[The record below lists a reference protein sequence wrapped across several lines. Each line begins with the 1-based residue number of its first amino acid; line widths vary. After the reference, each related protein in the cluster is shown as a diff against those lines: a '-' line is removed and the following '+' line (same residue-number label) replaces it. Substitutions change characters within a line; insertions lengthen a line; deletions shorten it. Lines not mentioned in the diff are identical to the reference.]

1 MYVKFTQVL
10 YLNFKELLIGY
21 QTVMTYICK
30 QDHQQTIGC
39 VCVFVLVVLNDV
51 HLGHKIKTIF
61 YSGVLRTN

>member
-10 YLNFKELLIGY
+10 YLNCMELLIGY

-39 VCVFVLVVLNDV
+39 VCVCVFVLVVLNDM

-61 YSGVLRTN
+61 L